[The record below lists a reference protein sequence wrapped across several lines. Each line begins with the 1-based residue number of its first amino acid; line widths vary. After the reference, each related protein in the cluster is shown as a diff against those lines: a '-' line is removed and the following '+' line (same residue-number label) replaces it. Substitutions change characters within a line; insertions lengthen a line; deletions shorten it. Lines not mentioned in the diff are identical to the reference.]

1 MGGGVID
8 INNSKPADIV
18 LYSVSGNS
26 LIVVEGN
33 KYSSNLFPQNNYNP
47 VGIVVVNNGE
57 DIKIMSL
64 NFMNCDS
71 PTTGSDTS
79 SQMSWGYGGILVGT
93 DYDNGRL
100 NTEKIIEARG
110 NHDYNTWKPIED
122 SGSTY
127 PAASCCDMY
136 YTPGTNQGDWYLPA
150 ANELSAIKNN
160 YNAICSSL
168 DLLGRQSI
176 YEEDIRDFWSSS
188 EQNDRIS
195 IIVSLYNGL
204 FSANY
209 KSYAGHNAI
218 AFTILT

>member
-1 MGGGVID
+1 MGGVID

-18 LYSVSGNS
+18 LYSASDNS

-33 KYSSNLFPQNNYNP
+33 KYSSNLFPLNNYNP

-79 SQMSWGYGGILVGT
+79 SEMSWGYMGILIGT
-93 DYDNGRL
+93 DYDNGKL
-100 NTEKIIEARG
+100 NTEKMIAARG
-110 NHDYNTWKPIED
+110 SQDYNTWKPIED

-150 ANELSAIKNN
+150 ANELSTISDNF
-160 YNAICSSL
+160 NAICSSL

-176 YEEDIRDFWSSS
+176 YEENTRDFWSSS
-188 EQNDRIS
+188 EQGSSID
-195 IIVSLYNGL
+195 IIVKLRDGL
-204 FSANY
+204 WSNNY

-218 AFTILT
+218 AFMILT